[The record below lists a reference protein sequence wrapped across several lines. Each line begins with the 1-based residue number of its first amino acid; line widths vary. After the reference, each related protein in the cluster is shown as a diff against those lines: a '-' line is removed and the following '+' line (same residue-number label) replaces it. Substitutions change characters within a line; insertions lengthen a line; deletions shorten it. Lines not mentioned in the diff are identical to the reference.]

1 MRDVRTGHDCDEDN
15 ERQMAR
21 AALWLDARSSPF
33 SSRWSDTGHS
43 RHAPP
48 TWLKEIAKARP
59 PVRLVGRSLFV
70 AFLCQPTNT
79 TILCSSAKMAEQTL
93 LLDSAIRNWVL
104 LPITIV
110 ILLVGLVR
118 HNIIMLI
125 SNPPKKMTD
134 LQLRE
139 QRIMAKSGALRTNHA
154 Q

>member
-1 MRDVRTGHDCDEDN
+1 
-15 ERQMAR
+15 
-21 AALWLDARSSPF
+21 
-33 SSRWSDTGHS
+33 
-43 RHAPP
+43 
-48 TWLKEIAKARP
+48 
-59 PVRLVGRSLFV
+59 
-70 AFLCQPTNT
+70 
-79 TILCSSAKMAEQTL
+79 MAEQTL

-139 QRIMAKSGALRTNHA
+139 QRIMARSGALRTNHA